1 MADIDDD
8 KKMDLIYKNL
18 EYVSRSY
25 STAEQ
30 VYPFWEAAFSIN
42 CWSAYRG
49 ILQSRCVYLSTK
61 VVSVHR
67 LYYIIYLVYFSQ
79 LEPSNRTKHGCT
91 AKLSTEQA

>member
-30 VYPFWEAAFSIN
+30 VYPFWEAAFALIVGQLIV
-42 CWSAYRG
+42 AYFNPDV
-49 ILQSRCVYLSTK
+49 C
-61 VVSVHR
+61 
-67 LYYIIYLVYFSQ
+67 IYQQKWL
-79 LEPSNRTKHGCT
+79 
-91 AKLSTEQA
+91 A